1 MANKDNAEAQTVAGE
16 LNQLTTEYDEVKAQ
30 IKSKSPR
37 YAALTQPQPL
47 SLKEIQNRLL
57 DDNSLLLEYMLG
69 DERSYLWAVTRTE
82 VSSYELPPRAL
93 IEDAAQEFRKL
104 LTAHQ
109 PVAGESF
116 DQRQARIKQAD
127 AHISE
132 AATAL
137 SQMILGPVTGK
148 LGTKR
153 LLIVPDG
160 VLQYIPFQAL
170 TVSLKTN
177 GSAGQENTCGDSG
190 EQIPLLVDHEIVN
203 EPSASALA
211 LVLRDTSQRQPA
223 PNSIAV
229 FANPVFDVDDPRV
242 KSPGAAQAQSVDA
255 TETVKVQGAF
265 RDIGFGE
272 GKIPALPASRDEAE
286 AIMAVAP
293 SGTGMKALGFDAN
306 RAAITKPELAQY
318 RIVHFATHGFID
330 YQHPELSGLVLSR
343 VDRNG
348 RPQEGFVRLHDIY
361 NLKLAADLVVLS
373 ACNTGL
379 GKDVKGEGLIGLTR
393 GFMYAGAGGVAASL
407 WKVDDDAT
415 AELMKHF
422 YEGMFKRGLTPAAAQ
437 CPGRS

>member
-242 KSPGAAQAQSVDA
+242 KSPGAAQAQSVSRRNH
-255 TETVKVQGAF
+255 ET
-265 RDIGFGE
+265 
-272 GKIPALPASRDEAE
+272 
-286 AIMAVAP
+286 
-293 SGTGMKALGFDAN
+293 
-306 RAAITKPELAQY
+306 
-318 RIVHFATHGFID
+318 
-330 YQHPELSGLVLSR
+330 
-343 VDRNG
+343 
-348 RPQEGFVRLHDIY
+348 
-361 NLKLAADLVVLS
+361 
-373 ACNTGL
+373 
-379 GKDVKGEGLIGLTR
+379 
-393 GFMYAGAGGVAASL
+393 
-407 WKVDDDAT
+407 
-415 AELMKHF
+415 
-422 YEGMFKRGLTPAAAQ
+422 
-437 CPGRS
+437 